1 MVERRVSDGKR
12 VGQLLASELE
22 GLSVGVLDAV
32 SVVDAD
38 ADATPSEEGT
48 EAYRVAHDGTVVAS
62 VWLHPEHAAVRLH
75 GERAWPDSEAT
86 DRTDGPTADETDGPT
101 ADGTDGP
108 TADETTVLKRADS
121 LRVESGAG
129 VKRAV
134 DAFRAVLARTD
145 GE

>member
-86 DRTDGPTADETDGPT
+86 DRTDGPTADET
-101 ADGTDGP
+101 
-108 TADETTVLKRADS
+108 TVLKRADS